1 MVHSKLVSFFHQYGR
16 SLVQGSKHL
25 HKSLPRILSLWFDYA
40 SRTCELE
47 NVRNY
52 LLSSECVLP
61 NGLKVSG
68 SNVVFY
74 VHLNVRGVE
83 SFAILARTSH
93 GSDSD

>member
-1 MVHSKLVSFFHQYGR
+1 M
-16 SLVQGSKHL
+16 
-25 HKSLPRILSLWFDYA
+25 
-40 SRTCELE
+40 
-47 NVRNY
+47 
-52 LLSSECVLP
+52 LSSECVLP

-93 GSDSD
+93 GSDSDWTDINV